1 MAYLLYPDSIFHE
14 NRARVVELPRKF
26 EICINKRSFMKRM
39 IFSTCLA
46 VLVCMQIQAQEP
58 ASAAKGVSY
67 GAGVTKE
74 GEAVPVSRLEQR
86 LTDDKYTG
94 KAMGKVVDVCQEK
107 GCWMKLEKA
116 DGQTLM
122 VRFKDY
128 GFFMPKNIVGR
139 EVVLEGDANY
149 REVSVQMQR
158 HYAKDAGKSEEEI
171 QRIREP
177 KRELQFVAKGVVV
190 L

>member
-1 MAYLLYPDSIFHE
+1 MKMIIFLTCLVMMAG
-14 NRARVVELPRKF
+14 ARV
-26 EICINKRSFMKRM
+26 
-39 IFSTCLA
+39 
-46 VLVCMQIQAQEP
+46 QAQEP
-58 ASAAKGVSY
+58 ASAARGVSY
-67 GAGVTKE
+67 GAGVTKD
-74 GEAVPVSRLEQR
+74 GEAVPVSRLEQK
-86 LTDDKYTG
+86 LTNDKYTG
-94 KAMGKVVDVCQEK
+94 KATGKVVDVCLEK
-107 GCWMKLEKA
+107 GCWMKLERA

-128 GFFMPKNIVGR
+128 GFFMPKNIVGK

>member
-1 MAYLLYPDSIFHE
+1 
-14 NRARVVELPRKF
+14 V
-26 EICINKRSFMKRM
+26 
-39 IFSTCLA
+39 
-46 VLVCMQIQAQEP
+46 
-58 ASAAKGVSY
+58 
-67 GAGVTKE
+67 
-74 GEAVPVSRLEQR
+74 
-86 LTDDKYTG
+86 G
-94 KAMGKVVDVCQEK
+94 K
-107 GCWMKLEKA
+107 
-116 DGQTLM
+116 
-122 VRFKDY
+122 
-128 GFFMPKNIVGR
+128 